1 MDVPDRRWV
10 THRSGAAEFTTP
22 RRRPRAC
29 FDQNQI
35 IADRVERAASY
46 AIAAFAR
53 GNRRTRA
60 DTPRDVKTITRA
72 ARILFRGLGIDR
84 TRSEVLFSQFVADV
98 SVNGASVEGFLEL
111 NKTMMHLFETASS
124 LKMAVDLMRKEPQGD
139 VVAACAVCES
149 LCGDPTLAS
158 LMVVML
164 ESYMEKCDASDGTVD
179 DASANPASL
188 LRMLV
193 GGVEGRSPHLAAA
206 VFHQVMMGQLPAVM
220 KTRGARVKVEDVD
233 AGEALDERFA
243 KAVEL
248 TPAFAGASPTSTI
261 TDMDTDDSYMEAS
274 SSSSSSSSS
283 EDDDDEVLI
292 VGETRAPTP
301 CPADARVKM
310 MPWWEQTS
318 TLGLVI
324 KKVLPDGNCFFH
336 SISHG
341 LNSLRGTTGTSAAT
355 TWRDVREPLVHK
367 LKNWKSNYKG
377 DVSNLYN
384 LLLNGGE
391 GREYLHQGKLRR
403 AKVEKRFR
411 AYLKT
416 MQKDATPYV
425 GSSKWKR
432 YWATDAEMVAFAS
445 FEGIAVVCL
454 EVSDDVSATS
464 QSPWYL
470 AVPKSKPSEADG
482 SVAELGRYLSN
493 GRYSSCGRRVVWQ
506 CSKTKMRYVLESTF
520 DDEKRDNITIAP
532 HAFHAV
538 VVKHYPGHFEALVS
552 AHNQPRQTYFVRAI
566 HPSDGFLRYPEYDSF
581 EWWHDA

>member
-22 RRRPRAC
+22 RRRPRAS
-29 FDQNQI
+29 FDQI

-111 NKTMMHLFETASS
+111 NKTMMHLFQTALS
-124 LKMAVDLMRKEPQGD
+124 LKLAVDLMRKEPQGD

-164 ESYMEKCDASDGTVD
+164 ESYMEKCNASNGTVD

-233 AGEALDERFA
+233 AGEALDERFT

-274 SSSSSSSSS
+274 SAPSSSSD
-283 EDDDDEVLI
+283 EDDEVLI

-301 CPADARVKM
+301 CPADARVKT

-324 KKVLPDGNCFFH
+324 TKVLPDGNCFFH

-341 LNSLRGTTGTSAAT
+341 LNSLRGTTRTSAAT
-355 TWRDVREPLVHK
+355 TWRDVREPLVRK
-367 LKNWKSNYKG
+367 MKNWKSNYKG
-377 DVSNLYN
+377 DVSNLHN

-403 AKVEKRFR
+403 ATVEKRFR

-454 EVSDDVSATS
+454 EVADDVSATS

-493 GRYSSCGRRVVWQ
+493 GRYSSCGRRIVWQ
-506 CSKTKMRYVLESTF
+506 CSKTKTRYVLESTF
-520 DDEKRDNITIAP
+520 DDEKRDDITISP
-532 HAFHAV
+532 YAFHAV

-552 AHNQPRQTYFVRAI
+552 AHNQPRQTYFVRAFRN
-566 HPSDGFLRYPEYDSF
+566 DGLRRHSEYDSL
-581 EWWHDA
+581 EWWDNA

>member
-22 RRRPRAC
+22 RHRPRAC
-29 FDQNQI
+29 FDQI

-84 TRSEVLFSQFVADV
+84 TRSGVLFSQFVADV

-111 NKTMMHLFETASS
+111 NKTMMRLFETAST
-124 LKMAVDLMRKEPQGD
+124 LKLAVDLMRKEPQGD

-179 DASANPASL
+179 DAATNPASL
-188 LRMLV
+188 VRLLV

-233 AGEALDERFA
+233 ACETLDERFA

-248 TPAFAGASPTSTI
+248 TPEFAGTSPTSTI
-261 TDMDTDDSYMEAS
+261 TDLDTDDSYMEAS
-274 SSSSSSSSS
+274 SSSSSSD
-283 EDDDDEVLI
+283 DDDDEVLI

-301 CPADARVKM
+301 CLADARVKM
-310 MPWWEQTS
+310 TPWWEQTS

-341 LNSLRGTTGTSAAT
+341 LNSLRGTTDTSAAT
-355 TWRDVREPLVHK
+355 TWRDVREPLVCK

-403 AKVEKRFR
+403 ETVEKRFR

-416 MQKDATPYV
+416 MRKDATPYV

-506 CSKTKMRYVLESTF
+506 CSKTKTRYVLESTF
-520 DDEKRDNITIAP
+520 DDEKRDAITIAP
-532 HAFHAV
+532 NAFHAV

-552 AHNQPRQTYFVRAI
+552 ANDQPRQTYFVRAF
-566 HPSDGFLRYPEYDSF
+566 HTDGLRRHSEYDSL
-581 EWWHDA
+581 EWWGDA

>member
-10 THRSGAAEFTTP
+10 THRSGAVEFTTP
-22 RRRPRAC
+22 RRRSRAS
-29 FDQNQI
+29 FNQI

-60 DTPRDVKTITRA
+60 DTPRDVKTIARA

-111 NKTMMHLFETASS
+111 NKTMMRLFETASA
-124 LKMAVDLMRKEPQGD
+124 LKLAVDLMRKEPQGD
-139 VVAACAVCES
+139 VLAACAVCES

-158 LMVVML
+158 LIVVML
-164 ESYMEKCDASDGTVD
+164 ESYMEKCDASEGTVD
-179 DASANPASL
+179 DAATNPASL
-188 LRMLV
+188 LRMLI

-220 KTRGARVKVEDVD
+220 KTRGARVKVEDVV

-243 KAVEL
+243 KAFEL
-248 TPAFAGASPTSTI
+248 TPAFAGSSPTSTI

-274 SSSSSSSSS
+274 SSSSSS
-283 EDDDDEVLI
+283 EDDDEVLI
-292 VGETRAPTP
+292 VGETQASTP
-301 CPADARVKM
+301 CPADTRIKT
-310 MPWWEQTS
+310 MPWREQTS

-355 TWRDVREPLVHK
+355 TWQDVREPLVSK

-391 GREYLHQGKLRR
+391 GREYLHKGKLRR
-403 AKVEKRFR
+403 ATVEKRFH

-416 MQKDATPYV
+416 MRKDATPYI

-454 EVSDDVSATS
+454 EVSDDISATS

-470 AVPKSKPSEADG
+470 AVPKSKPSEVDG

-506 CSKTKMRYVLESTF
+506 CSKTKTRYVLESTH
-520 DDEKRDNITIAP
+520 DDEKRAEITISP

-538 VVKHYPGHFEALVS
+538 VIKHFPGHFEALVS
-552 AHNQPRQTYFVRAI
+552 ANDQPRQTSYFVRTF
-566 HPSDGFLRYPEYDSF
+566 HGDRLRRDPEYDSL
-581 EWWHDA
+581 EWWDDA